1 MILPAC
7 YPHQPQKN
15 PFLPPS
21 VTNRTPDLFRGVASG
36 KSRPLPQ
43 GAPQTRTPRRQG
55 RRGRGRTLAESRAA
69 GRARACLFP
78 HDHPQSA
85 QRPAAPP
92 QSEPPPPPSPP
103 PSPQGPKPAAGCL
116 TARPGLPARP
126 KPATKDHRAASYLHG
141 TLSAPARRS
150 RPHREAPAAA
160 AIPRASSSSS
170 MTAGP
175 RHPKPAL
182 RPGHGTASWARP
194 GPIIKGRG
202 RPPATRRRAGG
213 GTTPPL
219 KGGSEGGS
227 WALGGARRSARAGAA
242 QPRGAKE
249 GYASSID
256 KFGVKRPIFAAQR
269 MLWL

>member
-55 RRGRGRTLAESRAA
+55 RRGRRRTLAESRAA

-92 QSEPPPPPSPP
+92 QSEPPPPPSLPSGPQTRSRLPHSPPRPPRPPEAGHKGPPGCGLPSRDAIGPLPPQPASQGSARRRRRRPPRLVQLLHDSRPP
-103 PSPQGPKPAAGCL
+103 PPKTSPAPGARHSLLGAAG
-116 TARPGLPARP
+116 TNHKRAR
-126 KPATKDHRAASYLHG
+126 
-141 TLSAPARRS
+141 APAS
-150 RPHREAPAAA
+150 H
-160 AIPRASSSSS
+160 SQ
-170 MTAGP
+170 TG
-175 RHPKPAL
+175 
-182 RPGHGTASWARP
+182 W
-194 GPIIKGRG
+194 GRD
-202 RPPATRRRAGG
+202 
-213 GTTPPL
+213 
-219 KGGSEGGS
+219 
-227 WALGGARRSARAGAA
+227 
-242 QPRGAKE
+242 
-249 GYASSID
+249 YA
-256 KFGVKRPIFAAQR
+256 AAQR
-269 MLWL
+269 RQRGR